1 MKVSVVKAAA
11 YAVVGYQTAYL
22 MHYYPVE
29 TIAAMLNSMMGSSEK
44 VAHYINFAESLGIQV
59 LPPNINE
66 SYSKFT
72 VKGDK
77 IRFGLTAIKN
87 VGINVVDSIVE
98 AGNSKGKHLNH
109 QHRGGSGKS
118 EGGYLS
124 GGGLYFCGKGCGIC
138 RG

>member
-77 IRFGLTAIKN
+77 IRFGLAAIKN

-98 AGNSKGKHLNH
+98 ARNSKGKFESITDFIN
-109 QHRGGSGKS
+109 KID
-118 EGGYLS
+118 LS
-124 GGGLYFCGKGCGIC
+124 AINKRAVEIWIN
-138 RG
+138 RR